1 MGSYKMGKRIGTP
14 PRLVFFLLKNAHIKR
29 EKEERGRERKGEAE
43 RGRERERGGGQ
54 IGK

>member
-1 MGSYKMGKRIGTP
+1 MGSYKMGKKIGT

-43 RGRERERGGGQ
+43 RERGGGQ